1 MTKEHLKQQTAEK
14 KAEITYLINVILASL
29 NNGQRKK
36 LLNNTNVKKVLKRY
50 GIEV

>member
-1 MTKEHLKQQTAEK
+1 MTKEHLKQQTAER
-14 KAEITYLINVILASL
+14 KAEITEVINVILANL

-36 LLNNTNVKKVLKRY
+36 LLNNANVKEVFKHF

>member
-14 KAEITYLINVILASL
+14 KAEITEVINTILASL

-36 LLNNTNVKKVLKRY
+36 LLNNAKVKEVFARY

>member
-1 MTKEHLKQQTAEK
+1 MTKEHLKKQTAEK
-14 KAEITYLINVILASL
+14 KAEITEVINVILSSL

-36 LLNNTNVKKVLKRY
+36 LLNNPNVKKVFERF

>member
-1 MTKEHLKQQTAEK
+1 MTKEHLKKQTAEK
-14 KAEITYLINVILASL
+14 KAEITEVINVILSSL

-36 LLNNTNVKKVLKRY
+36 LLNNAKVKEVFARY

>member
-14 KAEITYLINVILASL
+14 KAEITEVINVILSSL

-36 LLNNTNVKKVLKRY
+36 LLNNANVKEIFKRF

>member
-14 KAEITYLINVILASL
+14 KAEITDVINTILASL

-36 LLNNTNVKKVLKRY
+36 LLNNANVKEVLKRY

>member
-14 KAEITYLINVILASL
+14 KAEITEVINVILSSL

-36 LLNNTNVKKVLKRY
+36 LLNNAKVKEVFARY

>member
-14 KAEITYLINVILASL
+14 KAEITEVINVILASL
-29 NNGQRKK
+29 NNRQRKK
-36 LLNNTNVKKVLKRY
+36 LLNNANVKEIFKRF

>member
-14 KAEITYLINVILASL
+14 KAEIADVINVILKNL

-36 LLNNTNVKKVLKRY
+36 LLNNTSVKKVFERY

>member
-14 KAEITYLINVILASL
+14 KAEITEVINVILANL

-36 LLNNTNVKKVLKRY
+36 LLNNANVKRVFERF